1 MKTLHRYLVSQVLA
15 ALIMSVMVCAGVLL
29 LGNALKDVTEFLLNG
44 NAGIGLIFQALI
56 LLLPFVLVFALPLG
70 MLTATLLTFGRISAD
85 QELTAIRAN
94 GISLLTLAS
103 PVIWLA
109 VALSLV
115 AALMNMEIGP
125 RARVAYKQLTV
136 DMGMKDPLA
145 LLQEG
150 RFITT
155 FPKHI
160 IYVGKNKD
168 GILYD
173 MWIYHL
179 DDADKVDWRVQA
191 AQGKIVVD
199 KEKKQIKFELE
210 NVQGLTRADDAPAK
224 TETKAAPVDS
234 NALKKTDADK
244 PDPVPEPVPEDEAK
258 ASIPQDELSDL
269 NKWRPF
275 AMGMGDTEPIDL
287 QSVINKVREPKISEM
302 TFFQLLEERR
312 RIVDKK
318 LNPSPVNVQIHR
330 QISFS
335 FACLGFTLVGIP
347 LGIRAH
353 RRETT
358 AGIFIAFLLMV
369 VYYSFIILGQSLDT
383 QAKFHPH
390 LIVWIPTFLFQGVG
404 AWMLWRANKH

>member
-15 ALIMSVMVCAGVLL
+15 ALLMSIMVCGGVLL

-44 NAGIGLIFQALI
+44 NAGFGLIFQALV

-94 GISLLTLAS
+94 GISLLSLAS

-115 AALMNMEIGP
+115 SGLMNMEIGP

-136 DMGMKDPLA
+136 DIGIKDPLA

-150 RFITT
+150 RFITA
-155 FPKHI
+155 FPRHI
-160 IYVGKNKD
+160 IYVGHNKD
-168 GILYD
+168 GILHD

-179 DDADKVDWRVQA
+179 DEADKVDWRVQA

-199 KEKKQIKFELE
+199 QEKKQIKFELE
-210 NVQGLTRADDAPAK
+210 NVQGLTRADDTPAK
-224 TETKAAPVDS
+224 TEAKAPPADPG
-234 NALKKTDADK
+234 ALKKTDAEK
-244 PDPVPEPVPEDEAK
+244 AGPVPEEESKV
-258 ASIPQDELSDL
+258 SIPQDELSDL

-275 AMGMGDTEPIDL
+275 SMGLGDTEPIDL

-302 TFFQLLEERR
+302 TFSQLLDERR
-312 RIVDKK
+312 RIIERK

-335 FACLGFTLVGIP
+335 FACLAFTLVGIP

-358 AGIFIAFLLMV
+358 AGIFIAFILMV
-369 VYYSFIILGQSLDT
+369 AYYSFIILGQSLDT
-383 QAKFHPH
+383 QSKFHPH
-390 LIVWIPTFLFQGVG
+390 LIVWIPTFLFQAVG
-404 AWMLWRANKH
+404 SWMLWRANKH

>member
-1 MKTLHRYLVSQVLA
+1 MKTLHRYLLSQVLA
-15 ALIMSVMVCAGVLL
+15 ALVMSVMVCAGVLL

-44 NAGIGLIFQALI
+44 NAGLGLILQALI

-103 PVIWLA
+103 PVVWLA

-115 AALMNMEIGP
+115 SALMNMEIGP

-160 IYVGKNKD
+160 IYVGHNKD
-168 GILYD
+168 GVLYD

-179 DDADKVDWRVQA
+179 DEADKVDWRVQA

-210 NVQGLTRADDAPAK
+210 NVQGLTRADDQQAQTVAPPPKSELKQNDASPADPAS
-224 TETKAAPVDS
+224 TE
-234 NALKKTDADK
+234 
-244 PDPVPEPVPEDEAK
+244 PEAH

-302 TFFQLLEERR
+302 TFSQLLEERR

-358 AGIFIAFLLMV
+358 AGIFIAFILMV
-369 VYYSFIILGQSLDT
+369 LYYSFIILGQSLDT

>member
-1 MKTLHRYLVSQVLA
+1 MKTLHRYLLTQVLA
-15 ALIMSVMVCAGVLL
+15 ALLMSVMVCSGVLL

-44 NAGIGLIFQALI
+44 NAGIGLILQALV

-94 GISLLTLAS
+94 GISLVTLTG
-103 PVIWLA
+103 PVVWFA

-115 AALMNMEIGP
+115 SALMNMEIGP

-160 IYVGKNKD
+160 IYVGHNRE

-179 DDADKVDWRVQA
+179 DDNEKVDWRVQA
-191 AQGKIVVD
+191 SQGKIVVD
-199 KEKKQIKFELE
+199 QEKKQIKFELE
-210 NVQGLTRADDAPAK
+210 NVQGLTRVDEGATKTVTPPPQEGVKTNDATA
-224 TETKAAPVDS
+224 TT
-234 NALKKTDADK
+234 NAVATA
-244 PDPVPEPVPEDEAK
+244 EEQ

-275 AMGMGDTEPIDL
+275 SMGAGDTDPIDL

-302 TFFQLLEERR
+302 TFGQLLEERR
-312 RIVDKK
+312 RIIDKK

-330 QISFS
+330 QLSFS

-358 AGIFIAFLLMV
+358 AGIFMAFVLMV

-383 QAKFHPH
+383 QARYHPH

-404 AWMLWRANKH
+404 AWLLWRANKH